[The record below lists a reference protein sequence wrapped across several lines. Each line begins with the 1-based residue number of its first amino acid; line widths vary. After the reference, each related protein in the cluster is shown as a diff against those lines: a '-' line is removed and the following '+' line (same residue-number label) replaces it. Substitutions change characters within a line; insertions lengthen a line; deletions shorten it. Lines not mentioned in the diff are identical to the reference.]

1 MSQSFVIFKLLK
13 RIVLFSYIKLTF
25 TLFKCRLHI
34 SQLFGSIAY
43 ISSDKLFFSFLLNN
57 FQTKL

>member
-34 SQLFGSIAY
+34 SQLFGSIALRIY
-43 ISSDKLFFSFLLNN
+43 LLINYFFRFS
-57 FQTKL
+57 